1 MTRKWRSAEEIRS
14 INRRPDSDVQ
24 DGLEYFL
31 TTDAVRDIES
41 GKILLVLGRKGSGKT
56 ALVKHFTA
64 TQPTTH
70 GQPLSLRSYPWT
82 THAALVD
89 KGASE
94 TEAYV
99 ASWRLLIAIRLASMV
114 VELGSSKYTDTLEGL
129 RKFLFENFGT
139 IRPETRSILSRP
151 KLKVVGLSVGP
162 QIGGFSV
169 GSITFGDPAREKV
182 LGLELDSL
190 ANSILVDV
198 SNAVAELNIQNLYL
212 HFDELDQGLDLLD
225 DTKKRML
232 IGLIL
237 AARDIKRSTALR
249 ANISPIVYLRTD
261 IWEQVSFSDKNKI
274 TRGAAIRLAWN
285 ETTLKELIEARLVA
299 MLGVSISWS
308 DIEDGAKM
316 RGSQGK
322 LQHMLSRTLLRP
334 RDVIQF
340 LNEALK
346 VALARPDDHVV
357 FINEDFNQCR
367 QEYSEYLKDELADE
381 IDPHWAEWT
390 DGLRA
395 CSKTETITFQKE
407 DFLRNYKKIR
417 SKTNP
422 LDGEAA
428 LEQLYR
434 FSIVGYLRPSAGGGS
449 SWSFRYSDENAGWDA
464 AASRLKV
471 HIGLKEHAQL
481 KEDRVGRD

>member
-1 MTRKWRSAEEIRS
+1 MFTLRGITSFGEIATEDD
-14 INRRPDSDVQ
+14 PVLD
-24 DGLEYFL
+24 YFL

-56 ALVKHFTA
+56 ALVRHFTE

-70 GQPLSLRSYPWT
+70 GQPLSLRNYPWT

-114 VELGSSKYTDTLEGL
+114 SERGSSRYTDTLEGL
-129 RKFLFENFGT
+129 RKFLLENFGT
-139 IRPETRSILSRP
+139 IKPETKSILSRP
-151 KLKVVGLSVGP
+151 KLKVVGLSVSP
-162 QIGGFSV
+162 QVGGFSL
-169 GSITFGDPAREKV
+169 GSITFGDPAKEKV

-190 ANSILVDV
+190 ANSILIDV
-198 SNAVAELNIQNLYL
+198 STAVTELGIQNLHL
-212 HFDELDQGLDLLD
+212 HFDELDQGLDVLD
-225 DTKKRML
+225 ETKKRML

-237 AARDIKRSTALR
+237 AARDIKRSTESR
-249 ANISPIVYLRTD
+249 ANISPVVYLRTD

-274 TRGAAIRLAWN
+274 TRGSAIRLAWN
-285 ETTLKELIEARLVA
+285 EATLKDLIEARLSSK
-299 MLGVSISWS
+299 LGISVKWS
-308 DIEDGAKM
+308 DIEDSGKM

-322 LQHMLSRTLLRP
+322 LEHMLSRTLLRP

-346 VALARPDDHVV
+346 VAQARFDEPLV
-357 FINEDFNQCR
+357 FINDDFNTCR

-381 IDPHWAEWT
+381 IDPHWPDWR

-395 CSKTETITFQKE
+395 CSKTETITFQKDE
-407 DFLRNYKKIR
+407 FLKNYKKI
-417 SKTNP
+417 KAAKNP
-422 LDGEAA
+422 LDGDAA

-434 FSIVGYLRPSAGGGS
+434 FSIVGYLRPSGGGGS
-449 SWSFRYSDENAGWDA
+449 SWSFRYSDENAGWDVT
-464 AASRLKV
+464 ASRLKV

-481 KEDRVGRD
+481 KEERVGKD

>member
-1 MTRKWRSAEEIRS
+1 MITLRDITSFGEIAAEDD
-14 INRRPDSDVQ
+14 PVLD
-24 DGLEYFL
+24 YFL
-31 TTDAVRDIES
+31 TTDAVQDIES

-56 ALVKHFTA
+56 ALVRHFTE
-64 TQPTTH
+64 TQPSKH

-82 THAALVD
+82 THAELVD

-114 VELGSSKYTDTLEGL
+114 SELGSSKYTDTLDGL
-129 RKFLFENFGT
+129 RKFLIENFGT
-139 IRPETRSILSRP
+139 LKPETKSILSRP
-151 KLKVVGLSVGP
+151 KLKVIGLSVGP
-162 QIGGFSV
+162 QVGGFSL
-169 GSITFGDPAREKV
+169 GSITFGDPARQKV

-190 ANSILVDV
+190 ANSILTDI
-198 SNAVAELNIQNLYL
+198 STAIAELRIQNLYL
-212 HFDELDQGLDLLD
+212 HFDELDQGLDILD
-225 DTKKRML
+225 ETKKRML

-237 AARDIKRSTALR
+237 AARDIKRSTELR

-274 TRGAAIRLAWN
+274 TRGSTVRLAWN
-285 ETTLKELIEARLVA
+285 ETTLKDLIEARLA
-299 MLGVSISWS
+299 SKLGASVRWS
-308 DIEDGAKM
+308 DIEDAGRM

-346 VALARPDDHVV
+346 VARASTDDPLV
-357 FINEDFNQCR
+357 FINDDFNTCR
-367 QEYSEYLKDELADE
+367 AEYSEYLKDELADE
-381 IDPHWAEWT
+381 IDPHWPDWT

-395 CSKTETITFQKE
+395 CSKNETITFQKDE
-407 DFLRNYKKIR
+407 FLKNYKKIR
-417 SKTNP
+417 SSTNP
-422 LDGEAA
+422 LDGDAA

-434 FSIVGYLRPSAGGGS
+434 FSIVGYLRPSGGGGS
-449 SWSFRYSDENAGWDA
+449 SWSFRYSDENAGWDST
-464 AASRLKV
+464 ASRLKV

-481 KEDRVGRD
+481 KEERVGRD

>member
-1 MTRKWRSAEEIRS
+1 MFTLRDITSFGEIAAEDD
-14 INRRPDSDVQ
+14 PVLD
-24 DGLEYFL
+24 YFL
-31 TTDAVRDIES
+31 TTDAVRKIES

-56 ALVKHFTA
+56 ALVRHFTE
-64 TQPTTH
+64 THSTTH
-70 GQPLSLRSYPWT
+70 GQPLSLRNYPWI

-114 VELGSSKYTDTLEGL
+114 SELGSAKYTDTLDGL
-129 RKFLFENFGT
+129 RKFLMMNFGT
-139 IRPETRSILSRP
+139 ITPETKSILSRA
-151 KLKVVGLSVGP
+151 KLTVVGLSVGP
-162 QIGGFSV
+162 QVGGFSL
-169 GSITFGDPAREKV
+169 GSITFGDPKREKV

-190 ANSILVDV
+190 ANSILTDV
-198 SNAVAELNIQNLYL
+198 STAVAELSIENLYL
-212 HFDELDQGLDLLD
+212 HFDELDQGLDVLD
-225 DTKKRML
+225 ETKKRML

-237 AARDIKRSTALR
+237 AARDIKRSTDVR

-274 TRGAAIRLAWN
+274 TRGSAIRLAWN
-285 ETTLKELIEARLVA
+285 ENTLKDLIEARLSSK
-299 MLGVSISWS
+299 LGSSVKWA
-308 DIEDGAKM
+308 DIEDAAKM

-322 LQHMLSRTLLRP
+322 LQHMLSRTFLRP

-340 LNEALK
+340 LNEALN
-346 VALARPDDHVV
+346 VAQARSDEPLV
-357 FINEDFNQCR
+357 FVNDDFNTCR

-381 IDPHWAEWT
+381 IDPHWPAWT

-407 DFLRNYKKIR
+407 EFLRNYKKIR
-417 SKTNP
+417 TSENL
-422 LDGEAA
+422 LDGDAA

-434 FSIVGYLRPSAGGGS
+434 FSIVGYLRPSGGGGS
-449 SWSFRYSDENAGWDA
+449 SWSFRYSNENAGWDA
-464 AASRLKV
+464 TASRLKV
-471 HIGLKEHAQL
+471 HLGLKEHAQL
-481 KEDRVGRD
+481 KEERIVKD